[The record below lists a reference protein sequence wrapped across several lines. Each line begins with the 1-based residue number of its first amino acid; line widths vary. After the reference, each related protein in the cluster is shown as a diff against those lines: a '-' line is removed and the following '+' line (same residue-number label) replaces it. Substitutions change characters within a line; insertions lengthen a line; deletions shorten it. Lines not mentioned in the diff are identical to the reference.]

1 MLAVIN
7 DFLWTWVLIGVLVAI
22 GLAFTIA
29 SRFVQFRYFG
39 RMFGILLQAFHH
51 EKGHISSFQALVL
64 SVSGRVGAGNI
75 AGVAVAISLG
85 GPGAVFWMWIIG
97 LIGMGTSFLEN
108 TLAQLYKNA
117 EPDGTYRG
125 GPAYY
130 IERGLGQ
137 RWLAAIFSVLLLV
150 TFGFAF
156 SSLQSYTVATSFADA
171 FGIPTWISGIG
182 LVIVLGLI
190 IFGGIR
196 RLAIAA
202 EIIVPIMALGYFV
215 MALVVIG
222 MNITEVP
229 GVFVL
234 IFRSAFGLEEAF
246 AGGIGAAILYGVR
259 RGLFSN
265 EAGLGSAPN
274 VAAVAYVRHP
284 ANQGIVQSFSVF
296 IDTLIICTCTAM
308 IILLSEAYQPGTEME
323 GVALTQSALAS
334 EVGPWGRSFV
344 SIALMLFAFTSIMY
358 NYYLGENSLNF
369 FSEENKTLFNI
380 YRVFT
385 LALVMWGATQDLT
398 TVFGFAD
405 LTMAL
410 LGLVNL
416 TALALLFKVGLRVMR
431 DFDQQ
436 MKAGHAPVFDANRF
450 ADLNIDWRAWVL
462 EDVAPAA
469 PATAEQTARRQQQ
482 SESPAR
488 ET

>member
-1 MLAVIN
+1 MLTMIN
-7 DFLWTWVLIGVLVAI
+7 DFLWTWVLIVLLIGIGV
-22 GLAFTIA
+22 AFTIA

-39 RMFGILLQAFHH
+39 NMFGILLQAFHH

-64 SVSGRVGAGNI
+64 SVAGRVGAGNI
-75 AGVAVAISLG
+75 AGVAVAITLG
-85 GPGAVFWMWIIG
+85 GPGAIFWMWLIG
-97 LIGMGTSFLEN
+97 LIGMATSYFEN

-137 RWLAAIFSVLLLV
+137 RWLAAIFSILLLV

-156 SSLQSYTVATSFADA
+156 SALQAYTVATSFEDA
-171 FGIPTWISGIG
+171 FGIPTWLSGIG

-190 IFGGIR
+190 IFGGIKR
-196 RLAIAA
+196 IATAA
-202 EIIVPIMALGYFV
+202 EIIVPIMALGYLLI
-215 MALVVIG
+215 ALVVIAL
-222 MNITEVP
+222 NITEVP

-234 IFRSAFGLEEAF
+234 IFRSAFGIEEAF
-246 AGGIGAAILYGVR
+246 AGGMGAAILFGVR

-274 VAAVAYVRHP
+274 VAAVAYVKHP

-296 IDTLIICTCTAM
+296 IDTLILCTCTAM
-308 IILLSEAYQPGTEME
+308 IILLSDAFVPGTEMA
-323 GVALTQSALAS
+323 GVALTQTALAG

-380 YRVFT
+380 YRTIT
-385 LALVMWGATQDLT
+385 LVLVMWGATQDLS

-410 LGLVNL
+410 LALVNL
-416 TALALLFKVGLRVMR
+416 VALGLLFKAGLRVMR
-431 DFDQQ
+431 DFDTQ
-436 MKAGHAPVFDANRF
+436 MKAGHTPVFDAERF
-450 ADLNIDWRAWVL
+450 ADLNIDRKAWII
-462 EDVAPAA
+462 EDPAPAM
-469 PATAEQTARRQQQ
+469 TKRR
-482 SESPAR
+482 
-488 ET
+488 

>member
-7 DFLWTWVLIGVLVAI
+7 DFLWTWVLIVVLVGI
-22 GLAFTIA
+22 GVTFTIV

-39 RMFGILLQAFHH
+39 NMFGILLQAFHH
-51 EKGHISSFQALVL
+51 EKGHVSSFQALVL
-64 SVSGRVGAGNI
+64 SVAGRVGAGNI
-75 AGVAVAISLG
+75 AGVAVAITLG
-85 GPGAVFWMWIIG
+85 GPGAIFWMWLIG
-97 LIGMGTSFLEN
+97 LIGMATSFFEN

-137 RWLAAIFSVLLLV
+137 RWLAAIFSILLLV

-156 SSLQSYTVATSFADA
+156 SALQAYTVATSFEDA

-190 IFGGIR
+190 IFGGIKR
-196 RLAIAA
+196 IATAA
-202 EIIVPIMALGYFV
+202 EVIVPIMALGYLLI
-215 MALVVIG
+215 ALVVVAL
-222 MNITEVP
+222 NISELP

-246 AGGIGAAILYGVR
+246 AGGMGAAILFGAR

-296 IDTLIICTCTAM
+296 IDTLILCTCTAM
-308 IILLSEAYQPGTEME
+308 IILLSDAFVPGTEMA
-323 GVALTQSALAS
+323 GVALTQTALAS

-369 FSEENKTLFNI
+369 FSEENKTLFNV
-380 YRVFT
+380 YRTIT
-385 LALVMWGATQDLT
+385 LVLVMWGATQDLS

-410 LGLVNL
+410 LALVNL
-416 TALALLFKVGLRVMR
+416 VALALLFKVGLRVMR
-431 DFDQQ
+431 HFDAQ
-436 MKAGHAPVFDANRF
+436 MKAGQTPVFNAAEF
-450 ADLNIDWRAWVL
+450 ADLNIDRKAWII
-462 EDVAPAA
+462 EDPAPAM
-469 PATAEQTARRQQQ
+469 TKRRL
-482 SESPAR
+482 
-488 ET
+488 

>member
-7 DFLWTWVLIGVLVAI
+7 DFLWTWVLIVVLVGI
-22 GLAFTIA
+22 GVTFTIV

-39 RMFGILLQAFHH
+39 NMFGILLQAFHH
-51 EKGHISSFQALVL
+51 EKGHVSSFQALVL
-64 SVSGRVGAGNI
+64 SVAGRVGAGNI
-75 AGVAVAISLG
+75 AGVAVAITLG
-85 GPGAVFWMWIIG
+85 GPGAIFWMWLIG
-97 LIGMGTSFLEN
+97 LIGMATSFFEN

-137 RWLAAIFSVLLLV
+137 RWLAAIFSILLLV

-156 SSLQSYTVATSFADA
+156 SALQAYTVATSFEDA

-190 IFGGIR
+190 IFGGIKR
-196 RLAIAA
+196 IATAA
-202 EIIVPIMALGYFV
+202 EVIVPIMALGYLLI
-215 MALVVIG
+215 ALVVVAL
-222 MNITEVP
+222 NISELP

-234 IFRSAFGLEEAF
+234 IFRSALGLEEAF
-246 AGGIGAAILYGVR
+246 AGGMGAAILFGAR

-296 IDTLIICTCTAM
+296 IDTLILCTCTAM
-308 IILLSEAYQPGTEME
+308 IILLSDAFVPGTEMA
-323 GVALTQSALAS
+323 GVALTQTALAS

-369 FSEENKTLFNI
+369 FSEENKTLFNV
-380 YRVFT
+380 YRTIT
-385 LALVMWGATQDLT
+385 LVLVMWGATQDLS

-410 LGLVNL
+410 LALVNL
-416 TALALLFKVGLRVMR
+416 VALALLFKVGLRVMR
-431 DFDQQ
+431 HFDAQ
-436 MKAGHAPVFDANRF
+436 MKAGHTPVFNAAEF
-450 ADLNIDWRAWVL
+450 ADLNIDRKAWII
-462 EDVAPAA
+462 EDPAPAM
-469 PATAEQTARRQQQ
+469 TKRRL
-482 SESPAR
+482 
-488 ET
+488 

>member
-1 MLAVIN
+1 MLDAIN
-7 DFLWTWVLIGVLVAI
+7 EFLWTWVLIVLLVGIGVT
-22 GLAFTIA
+22 FTIV

-39 RMFGILLQAFHH
+39 KMFGILLQAFKH
-51 EKGHISSFQALVL
+51 EKGHVTSFQALVL
-64 SVSGRVGAGNI
+64 SVAGRVGAGNI
-75 AGVAVAISLG
+75 AGVAVAITLG
-85 GPGAVFWMWIIG
+85 GPGAIFWMWMIG
-97 LIGMGTSFLEN
+97 LIGMATSFFEN

-137 RWLAAIFSVLLLV
+137 RWLAAIFSILLLV

-156 SSLQSYTVATSFADA
+156 SALQAYTVATSFEDA
-171 FGIPTWISGIG
+171 FAIPTWISGIG

-190 IFGGIR
+190 IFGGIKR
-196 RLAIAA
+196 IARAA
-202 EIIVPIMALGYFV
+202 EIVVPIMAVGYFV
-215 MALVVIG
+215 IALVVIAI
-222 MNITEVP
+222 NITEVP
-229 GVFVL
+229 GVLAL

-246 AGGIGAAILYGVR
+246 AGGIGAAILFGVR

-274 VAAVAYVRHP
+274 VAAVAYVKHP

-296 IDTLIICTCTAM
+296 IDTLILCTCTAL
-308 IILLSEAYQPGTEME
+308 IILLSDAFVPGTEMA

-369 FSEENKTLFNI
+369 FSEENKTLFNV
-380 YRVFT
+380 YRAIT
-385 LALVMWGATQDLT
+385 LVLVMWGATQDLS

-410 LGLVNL
+410 LALVNL
-416 TALALLFKVGLRVMR
+416 VALAMLFKVGLRVMR

-436 MKAGHAPVFDANRF
+436 MKAGRAPVFDAGRF
-450 ADLNIDWRAWVL
+450 ADLNIDKDAWVI
-462 EDVAPAA
+462 EDPAA
-469 PATAEQTARRQQQ
+469 GLAPPTAKEVTG
-482 SESPAR
+482 
-488 ET
+488 

>member
-1 MLAVIN
+1 MLDAIN
-7 DFLWTWVLIGVLVAI
+7 EFLWTWVLIVLLVGIGVT
-22 GLAFTIA
+22 FTIV
-29 SRFVQFRYFG
+29 SRFVQFRYFAK
-39 RMFGILLQAFHH
+39 MFGILLQAFHH
-51 EKGHISSFQALVL
+51 EKGHVSSFQALVL
-64 SVSGRVGAGNI
+64 SVAGRVGAGNI
-75 AGVAVAISLG
+75 AGVAVAITLG
-85 GPGAVFWMWIIG
+85 GPGAIFWMWIIG
-97 LIGMGTSFLEN
+97 LIGMATSFFEN

-137 RWLAAIFSVLLLV
+137 RWLAAIFSILLLV

-156 SSLQSYTVATSFADA
+156 SALQAYTVATSFEDA
-171 FGIPTWISGIG
+171 FAIPTWISGIG

-190 IFGGIR
+190 IFGGIKR
-196 RLAIAA
+196 IARAA
-202 EIIVPIMALGYFV
+202 EIVVPIMAIGYFV
-215 MALVVIG
+215 IALVVIA

-229 GVFVL
+229 GVFAL

-246 AGGIGAAILYGVR
+246 AGGIGAAILFGVR

-274 VAAVAYVRHP
+274 VAAVAYVKHP

-296 IDTLIICTCTAM
+296 IDTLILCTCTAM
-308 IILLSEAYQPGTEME
+308 IILLSDAFVPGTEMA

-344 SIALMLFAFTSIMY
+344 SVALMLFAFTSIMY

-369 FSEENKTLFNI
+369 FSEENKTLFNV
-380 YRVFT
+380 YRAIT
-385 LALVMWGATQDLT
+385 LVLVMWGATQDLS

-410 LGLVNL
+410 LALVNL
-416 TALALLFKVGLRVMR
+416 AALAMLFKVGLRVMR

-436 MKAGHAPVFDANRF
+436 MKAGHAPVFDAERF
-450 ADLNIDWRAWVL
+450 ADLNIDKSAWII
-462 EDVAPAA
+462 EDPAATSA
-469 PATAEQTARRQQQ
+469 PATAKEVTR
-482 SESPAR
+482 
-488 ET
+488 